1 MKQETSNLP
10 QNEAM
15 PYDTLLCPVDL
26 FRYFVRKQYENV
38 KISNEDIDGLRV
50 EFAKYLH
57 KLDLNDK
64 QKENTLPKSTF
75 DVILNAEHPFKMHGF
90 EAAYVFH
97 FATFIEKMQEEAR
110 KQGYSPNGA

>member
-1 MKQETSNLP
+1 MKQKTLNLP

-38 KISNEDIDGLRV
+38 KISNEDIDGLRI

-57 KLDLNDK
+57 KRDLTDR
-64 QKENTLPKSTF
+64 QKENTLPKSTL
-75 DVILNAEHPFKMHGF
+75 DVILNADHPLIMHGF
-90 EAAYVFH
+90 VAAYVFH
-97 FATFIEKMQEEAR
+97 FATFIEEMQKEAK
-110 KQGYSPNGA
+110 KQDSPNGA